1 MTDSQKLDLLLSE
14 MKEIKTD
21 VRTLKEDIQ
30 TLKSDV
36 QTLKSDVQTLKGKVQ
51 TLTEDVSVLKQ
62 KVSSLEDKVD
72 GLSQRTDTMEDNIVQ
87 INLILENE
95 IRVNI
100 KRVAEGHLDL
110 SRNLH
115 DAMRPNNEVE
125 MLALRVGMLESDMRK
140 VKEKLA

>member
-14 MKEIKTD
+14 MKEVKTD
-21 VRTLKEDIQ
+21 VRTLKEDVQ
-30 TLKSDV
+30 TLKGDV
-36 QTLKSDVQTLKGKVQ
+36 QTLK
-51 TLTEDVSVLKQ
+51 EDVSVLKQ

-72 GLSQRTDTMEDNIVQ
+72 ELSQRTDTMEDKIVQ

-100 KRVAEGHLDL
+100 QRVAEGHLDL

-115 DAMRPNNEVE
+115 DAMRPNSDIE

>member
-21 VRTLKEDIQ
+21 VRTLKEDVQ

>member
-21 VRTLKEDIQ
+21 VRTLKEDVQ

-51 TLTEDVSVLKQ
+51 TLAEDVSVLKQ

>member
-14 MKEIKTD
+14 MKEVKTD
-21 VRTLKEDIQ
+21 VRTLKEDVQ
-30 TLKSDV
+30 MLKGDV
-36 QTLKSDVQTLKGKVQ
+36 QALKGDVQTLKGDVQ
-51 TLTEDVSVLKQ
+51 TLKEDVSVLKQ

-72 GLSQRTDTMEDNIVQ
+72 ELSQRTDTMEDQIVQ

-100 KRVAEGHLDL
+100 QRVAEGHLDL

>member
-14 MKEIKTD
+14 MKEVKTD
-21 VRTLKEDIQ
+21 VRTLKEDVQ
-30 TLKSDV
+30 TLKGDV
-36 QTLKSDVQTLKGKVQ
+36 QTLK
-51 TLTEDVSVLKQ
+51 ENVSVLKQ

-72 GLSQRTDTMEDNIVQ
+72 ELSQRTDTMEDKIVQ

-100 KRVAEGHLDL
+100 HRVAEGHLDL

-115 DAMRPNNEVE
+115 DAMQPNSEVE

>member
-1 MTDSQKLDLLLSE
+1 MTASQKLDLLLSE
-14 MKEIKTD
+14 MKEVKTD
-21 VRTLKEDIQ
+21 VRTLK
-30 TLKSDV
+30 
-36 QTLKSDVQTLKGKVQ
+36 
-51 TLTEDVSVLKQ
+51 EDVSVLKQ

-72 GLSQRTDTMEDNIVQ
+72 ELSQRTDTMEDKIVQ

-100 KRVAEGHLDL
+100 QRVAEGHLVL

-115 DAMRPNNEVE
+115 EAMRPNSEVE

>member
-14 MKEIKTD
+14 MKEVKTD
-21 VRTLKEDIQ
+21 VRTLKE
-30 TLKSDV
+30 DV
-36 QTLKSDVQTLKGKVQ
+36 QTLKSDVQTLK
-51 TLTEDVSVLKQ
+51 EDVSVLKQ

-72 GLSQRTDTMEDNIVQ
+72 ELSQRTDTMEDKIVQ

-100 KRVAEGHLDL
+100 QRVAEGHLDL

>member
-14 MKEIKTD
+14 MKEVKTD
-21 VRTLKEDIQ
+21 VRTLKED
-30 TLKSDV
+30 
-36 QTLKSDVQTLKGKVQ
+36 VQTLKGNVQ
-51 TLTEDVSVLKQ
+51 TLNEKTDAIENRVINTE
-62 KVSSLEDKVD
+62 
-72 GLSQRTDTMEDNIVQ
+72 
-87 INLILENE
+87 LILENE

-100 KRVAEGHLDL
+100 MRVAEGHLDL

-115 DAMRPNNEVE
+115 DAMQPNSEVE

>member
-14 MKEIKTD
+14 MKEVKTD
-21 VRTLKEDIQ
+21 VRTLKEKTDAIENR
-30 TLKSDV
+30 V
-36 QTLKSDVQTLKGKVQ
+36 IN
-51 TLTEDVSVLKQ
+51 TE
-62 KVSSLEDKVD
+62 
-72 GLSQRTDTMEDNIVQ
+72 
-87 INLILENE
+87 LILENE

-100 KRVAEGHLDL
+100 MRVAEGHLDL

-115 DAMRPNNEVE
+115 DAMQPNSDIE

>member
-14 MKEIKTD
+14 MKEVKTD
-21 VRTLKEDIQ
+21 VRTLK
-30 TLKSDV
+30 
-36 QTLKSDVQTLKGKVQ
+36 
-51 TLTEDVSVLKQ
+51 EDVSVLKQ

-72 GLSQRTDTMEDNIVQ
+72 ELSQRTDTMEDKIVQ

-100 KRVAEGHLDL
+100 QRMAEGHLDL

-115 DAMRPNNEVE
+115 EAMQPNSEVE